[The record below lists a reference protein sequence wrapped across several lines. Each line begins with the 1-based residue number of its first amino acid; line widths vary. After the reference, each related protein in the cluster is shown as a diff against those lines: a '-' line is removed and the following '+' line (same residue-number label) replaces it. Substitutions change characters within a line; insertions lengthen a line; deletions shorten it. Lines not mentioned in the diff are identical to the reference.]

1 MSTELELRRTQ
12 AQEKSRASSLSRR
25 RSKNPAGGGASLQR
39 VKIKK
44 KEENRRAV
52 ARRRKRTERP
62 TLARLRRKSSPG
74 ARRRRPAVDAGTQT
88 TDRKNP
94 SGISPRTRP
103 GRRRQ
108 RRITAHEFETQSD
121 RRRVSTKIE
130 TGPAAAVRAS
140 TETNQP
146 TAACLRGKHGTGET
160 KTQTRRRGT
169 LARGEENRNGDGA
182 RKTATQGP
190 SHSGGGAR
198 FGTRQP

>member
-1 MSTELELRRTQ
+1 
-12 AQEKSRASSLSRR
+12 
-25 RSKNPAGGGASLQR
+25 

-44 KEENRRAV
+44 KEKNRRAV
-52 ARRRKRTERP
+52 ARRRKRTQRP

-74 ARRRRPAVDAGTQT
+74 ARWRRPAVDSGTQT

-108 RRITAHEFETQSD
+108 RRITAHELETQSD
-121 RRRVSTKIE
+121 WRRVTTKIE

-146 TAACLRGKHGTGET
+146 TAAACGENTEPARRKHRLGGAEPLRAERRTATGTAQE
-160 KTQTRRRGT
+160 KPPHKDPATQTA
-169 LARGEENRNGDGA
+169 ARDSGPGNLSATEEGRNRAGVAQDSAN
-182 RKTATQGP
+182 P
-190 SHSGGGAR
+190 SALK
-198 FGTRQP
+198 